1 MKNKFKNLFIFL
13 VVNLM
18 LTVNVNSNEIFNFD
32 ITTIEILDNGNKFKG
47 YDRGT
52 ISTNDGIKI
61 DADTFTYE
69 KAKNYLNAKGNVII
83 KDNIKN
89 YIIYAD
95 EISYF
100 KDNEIITTNG
110 NSKIIN
116 KNNNQEIIA
125 NKIKYNKLLNTINA
139 KGKVKIKD
147 TQKNYNIFGED
158 ISYFKNEGKIFT
170 KGKASAKIQ
179 SEYEIFSENLIFLVD
194 EKILSSSN
202 KTKIIK
208 QKTKIIHLDKFELYL
223 KDEQLKGKNI
233 LVINNFGLP
242 KSDKLYFS
250 SAIINLKNES
260 FIAKDTEIKIHKEVF
275 NNSNNDPRIKGV
287 SAYGNSD
294 VTTLNKAIFT
304 SCKINDD
311 CPPWSIS
318 AKTIKHEKKKKQ
330 ITYDSAILRIY
341 DFPVLYFP
349 KFFHP
354 DPSVKRQ
361 SGILQPHL
369 NNSNTLG
376 NSLQIPYYKVISDN
390 KDTTTYLTLFDKNTK
405 MIQNEYRQV
414 NEKSSLIADLGFVK
428 NYKPANSNKK
438 NILHFF
444 SKFNLDLDM
453 NNYISSNLDIS
464 LERINNDTYL
474 KVFDTVIPG
483 NDVKP
488 KDLDLLTNQI
498 TLNLDHEKFKFIGG
512 VKAFEDLH
520 KQNSDRYQF
529 VLPYYNFSTIL
540 SDNYLSGETNFLSSG
555 SNELIDTNNLKSKI
569 INDLN
574 FRSKNFI
581 SDFGAQNNF
590 SIFFKN
596 LNSVGKNDSEYKSS
610 PQIELMGN
618 VDFDSTLPLIKEEQ
632 NNIKF
637 FTPKLKLKINPSD
650 MKNYSDTDRKI
661 NVSNIFNANRL
672 GLSDSIETGKSL
684 TVGFDF
690 KNQSKNEFEKYFEMK
705 LATVFRDEEES
716 FIPKN
721 STIGKKNSNL
731 FGSISNSFNEY
742 VNLNYVF
749 AVDNN
754 YEKFEY
760 NDVNATISVNNFV
773 TEFNFIEETGEM
785 GNDNIFENKTSL
797 NFDKQNSLSFKT
809 RRNRK
814 LNLTEYYDLVYQY
827 KNDCLTASVKYK
839 KSYYEDRALKPS
851 EDLMFAITLFPL
863 TSYEQKLD
871 N

>member
-13 VVNLM
+13 LVNFM
-18 LTVNVNSNEIFNFD
+18 LILNVNSNEIFNFD
-32 ITTIEILDNGNKFKG
+32 VTTVEILDNGNKFKG
-47 YDRGT
+47 SNRGT

-61 DADTFTYE
+61 DADTFVYE
-69 KAKNYLNAKGNVII
+69 KSTNYLNAKGNVVI

-100 KDNEIITTNG
+100 KDNEIISTNG

-116 KNNNQEIIA
+116 NNNQEIIA
-125 NKIKYNKLLNTINA
+125 NNIEYNKLLNIINA
-139 KGKVKIKD
+139 KGKVEIKD
-147 TQKNYNIFGED
+147 IKKNYILFSED
-158 ISYFKNEGKIFT
+158 ISYFKNDEKIFT
-170 KGKASAKIQ
+170 KGKTSAKIQ
-179 SEYEIFSENLIFLVD
+179 SKYEILSENLTFLVD
-194 EKILSSSN
+194 KKVLNSSN

-208 QKTKIIHLDKFELYL
+208 EKTQIIHLNKFELHL
-223 KDEQLKGKNI
+223 DEEQLKGENI
-233 LVINNFGLP
+233 IVINNFGLP

-250 SAIINLKNES
+250 SAIINLKNDS
-260 FIAKDTEIKIHKEVF
+260 FVAKDTEIKIHKEIF

-287 SAYGNSD
+287 SATGNND
-294 VTTLNKAIFT
+294 LTTLNKAIFT

-318 AKTIKHEKKKKQ
+318 AKSIKHEKKKKQ
-330 ITYDSAILRIY
+330 ITYDGAILRIY

-354 DPSVKRQ
+354 DPTVKRQ
-361 SGILQPHL
+361 SGLLQPHL
-369 NNSNTLG
+369 NNSNILG

-390 KDTTTYLTLFDKNTK
+390 KDATIYFTFFDKDAK
-405 MIQNEYRQV
+405 MLQNEYRQV
-414 NEKSSLIADLGFVK
+414 NEKSSLIADFGFVK
-428 NYKPANSNKK
+428 DYKPANSNKK

-444 SKFNLDLDM
+444 SKFNLDLDLSS
-453 NNYISSNLDIS
+453 YISSNLDIA

-483 NDVKP
+483 NEVKP
-488 KDLDLLTNQI
+488 KDLNLLTNQI
-498 TLNLDHEKFKFIGG
+498 TLNLDHEKFNFVGG

-520 KQNSDRYQF
+520 KENSDRYQF
-529 VLPYYNFSTIL
+529 ILPYYNFSTNL
-540 SDNYLSGETNFLSSG
+540 SDNYLSGETNFSSSG

-574 FRSKNFI
+574 FKSKNFI
-581 SDFGAQNNF
+581 SNFGVQNNF
-590 SIFFKN
+590 SVYFKN

-618 VDFDSTLPLIKEEQ
+618 IDFDSTLPLIKEEQ
-632 NNIKF
+632 NNTKF
-637 FTPKLKLKINPSD
+637 FTPKLKLKVNPSD
-650 MKNYSDTDRKI
+650 MKNYSDADRKI
-661 NVSNIFNANRL
+661 NVSNIFNTNRL

-684 TVGFDF
+684 TLGFDF
-690 KNQSKNEFEKYFEMK
+690 KNQSKNDFEKYFEMK
-705 LATVFRDEEES
+705 LATVFRDEKEN

-731 FGSISNSFNEY
+731 FGSISNGFNEY

-749 AVDNN
+749 ALDNN

-785 GNDNIFENKTSL
+785 GNSNIFENKTSY
-797 NFDKQNSLSFKT
+797 NFDEENSLSFKT

-814 LNLTEYYDLVYQY
+814 LNLTEYYDLVYEY

-851 EDLMFAITLFPL
+851 EDLMFTITLFPL
-863 TSYEQKLD
+863 TSYEQKID